1 MSEHDDPQAAA
12 AAAKA
17 QVAEV
22 FSITASEYDQVLDF
36 FRPFGRAL
44 VAAADVRPGATVLDV
59 ASGRGACLH
68 PALEAVGPDGHVLGI
83 DLAPGMVEHLAAD
96 LAARGIA
103 NAEVRVGDAEA
114 IDLPDASVDVV
125 TAGFMIFFCPDPDRV
140 LAELHRVLRPGGTVA
155 LSTFDGDTP
164 SAWVR
169 SVAAEIF
176 GESDGRAAEAFDR
189 VEVLEPAMRH
199 AGFVDVTGI
208 DVFEPQRYESLEQ
221 LEAWHRSHYMRS
233 LLDVL
238 DDGQL
243 DLYRRRMAEHLE
255 PHRTSRGYEL
265 TQRARITTARR

>member
-1 MSEHDDPQAAA
+1 MSAHEDPEA

-17 QVAEV
+17 QVADV
-22 FSITASEYDQVLDF
+22 FSRTAAEYDQVLDF

-44 VAAADVRPGATVLDV
+44 VAAADVRPGHTVLDI
-59 ASGRGACLH
+59 ASGRGACLY
-68 PALEAVGPDGHVLGI
+68 PALEAVGPEGRVLGI
-83 DLAPGMVEHLAAD
+83 DLAPGMVEHLTAD
-96 LAARGIA
+96 LVAQGIT

-140 LAELHRVLRPGGTVA
+140 LAELHRVLKAGGTVA

-169 SVAAEIF
+169 AVAAEIF
-176 GESDGRAAEAFDR
+176 GTSDGRAAEAFDR
-189 VEVLEPAMRH
+189 VEVLEPALRH
-199 AGFVDVTGI
+199 VGFGGIEGI
-208 DVFEPQRYESLEQ
+208 DVFEPQRYDSLEQ

-243 DLYRRRMAEHLE
+243 ELYRQRMAEHLE
-255 PHRTSRGYEL
+255 PNRTERGYEL

>member
-1 MSEHDDPQAAA
+1 MSAHDDPQA

-17 QVAEV
+17 QVAEI
-22 FSITASEYDQVLDF
+22 FSTTAADYDQVLDF

-59 ASGRGACLH
+59 ACGRGACLY
-68 PALEAVGPDGHVLGI
+68 PALEAVGPGGRVLGI
-83 DLAPGMVEHLAAD
+83 DLAPGMVAQLGAELAE
-96 LAARGIA
+96 RGIA

-140 LAELHRVLRPGGTVA
+140 LAELRRVLKAGGTVA

-176 GESDGRAAEAFDR
+176 GQSDGRAAEAFDR
-189 VEVLEPAMRH
+189 VEVLEPALRH
-199 AGFVDVTGI
+199 AGFRDLVGV
-208 DVFEPQRYESLEQ
+208 DVFEPQRYESLDQ

-238 DDGQL
+238 DDDQL
-243 DLYRRRMAEHLE
+243 ALYRQRMAEHLE
-255 PHRTSRGYEL
+255 PHRTERGYEL